1 MLGFVFVFLIC
12 YFLIV
17 VTLVAVIPEGRYSVS
32 EWTGPTGT
40 LSFGFPPSAQQ
51 WKFKILFLPWFGF
64 SLHPGRCSAV
74 GR

>member
-32 EWTGPTGT
+32 EWSGPTGT

-51 WKFKILFLPWFGF
+51 
-64 SLHPGRCSAV
+64 
-74 GR
+74 